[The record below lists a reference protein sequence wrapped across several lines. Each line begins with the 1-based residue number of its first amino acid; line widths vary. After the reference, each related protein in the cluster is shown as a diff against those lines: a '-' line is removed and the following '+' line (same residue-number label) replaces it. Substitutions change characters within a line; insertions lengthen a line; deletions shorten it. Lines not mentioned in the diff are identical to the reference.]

1 MNDLQYI
8 SDSLE
13 QLAERDVD
21 ITPAV
26 YAHFFAHC
34 PQASALF
41 ATAETR
47 SAQGKMLNEL
57 VQTVIDRLEH
67 KPYSHTLVE
76 TMVSDHDSWG
86 VTLPMYDAF
95 IAAFLAVLTD
105 ALGEQSDVTALAI
118 WQRELNVLREQIA
131 EQLEK

>member
-1 MNDLQYI
+1 MNDLQRI
-8 SDSLE
+8 THSLE
-13 QLAERDVD
+13 QLAAKDVD

-26 YAHFFAHC
+26 YAHFFQLC
-34 PQASALF
+34 PPADALF

-95 IAAFLAVLTD
+95 IAAFLVVLTE
-105 ALGEQSDVTALAI
+105 ALGEQGDAVALAI
-118 WQRELNVLREQIA
+118 WQRELNALREQIA
-131 EQLEK
+131 GQLEK